1 MGDITTDLELMKM
14 LAKTVA
20 EETVREMLDQ
30 VRGEISEQIDRQFKT
45 YFGDMTATQHAVDHN
60 RLGKVLERMD
70 KTVDNLWGKVI
81 DSFWKIAAG
90 AILAGYVF
98 AGKLPH

>member
-1 MGDITTDLELMKM
+1 MGETKDLELMKM

-45 YFGDMTATQHAVDHN
+45 YFGDMTATQHAVDHS
-60 RLGKVLERMD
+60 RLSKVLDRMD
-70 KTVDNLWGKVI
+70 KTVDGLWSKVI
-81 DSFWKIAAG
+81 DTFWKIAAG
-90 AILAGYVF
+90 VVIAGYMF
-98 AGKLPH
+98 GGKLPH